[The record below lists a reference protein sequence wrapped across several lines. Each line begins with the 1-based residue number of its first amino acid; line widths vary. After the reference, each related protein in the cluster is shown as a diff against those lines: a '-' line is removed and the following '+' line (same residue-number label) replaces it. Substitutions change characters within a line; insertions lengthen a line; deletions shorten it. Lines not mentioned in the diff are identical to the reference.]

1 MKVAV
6 IGSGGRE
13 HAICNSL
20 YNSKNI
26 QEIYCVPGN
35 AGTNLIAKNIDI
47 KIDNFEQIKDFV
59 LKNKVDLVIVG
70 PENPLVNGVV
80 DYLKE
85 FNIKVFGP
93 DKLASQLEGSKIF
106 TKKLCEKYRIPTAKF
121 GILKNIND
129 AEKFISNSNYPI
141 VVKADGLAAGK
152 GVYICENKAQSI
164 SAINEIFNGKF
175 GQANEILIE
184 EFLKGEETS
193 FFIISDGK
201 TFKNF
206 GTAQDHKRV
215 FEGDKGKNTGGMGAY
230 SPSRLES
237 ASLNEK
243 IINKI
248 IKPTLRGLK
257 DLNTSFTGFLY
268 AGLMIKDGEPFLIE
282 YNVRMGDPECQ
293 TILPKL
299 KTDFCE
305 VIKAC
310 VEKNL
315 NTLDLKWDDE
325 KSLCVVLCSK
335 GYPDKYENNIEI
347 KNLDKILL
355 DKNEFIFHAGTKN
368 NKFEIFSNGGRVLN
382 FVVITDDFK
391 KSRIRAINLINELD
405 WSQGFYRKDIGFKV
419 IR

>member
-1 MKVAV
+1 
-6 IGSGGRE
+6 
-13 HAICNSL
+13 
-20 YNSKNI
+20 
-26 QEIYCVPGN
+26 
-35 AGTNLIAKNIDI
+35 
-47 KIDNFEQIKDFV
+47 
-59 LKNKVDLVIVG
+59 
-70 PENPLVNGVV
+70 
-80 DYLKE
+80 
-85 FNIKVFGP
+85 
-93 DKLASQLEGSKIF
+93 
-106 TKKLCEKYRIPTAKF
+106 
-121 GILKNIND
+121 
-129 AEKFISNSNYPI
+129 
-141 VVKADGLAAGK
+141 
-152 GVYICENKAQSI
+152 
-164 SAINEIFNGKF
+164 
-175 GQANEILIE
+175 
-184 EFLKGEETS
+184 
-193 FFIISDGK
+193 
-201 TFKNF
+201 
-206 GTAQDHKRV
+206 
-215 FEGDKGKNTGGMGAY
+215 MGAY